1 MFTVT
6 TMLSKFTGHK
16 TIVNTVAFHPHFLH
30 VVTSGVEKSIHLHS
44 PTPSSPCTQN
54 LSLSPLDVR
63 QLDERDDQADRQIY
77 LNALMGARTIARDN
91 DDSNNNNDNDDD
103 DDSDDASERETISF
117 FDQSVF
123 FFSSCLFMRLSPLE
137 KFVADLEVEFSLL
150 REEGQTDVF
159 LSRRWWCLEPS
170 SEEETESDE
179 EEDVDDDDEDSS
191 NLYLT

>member
-1 MFTVT
+1 MFTV

-91 DDSNNNNDNDDD
+91 DDDNNNNNSNNDNDDD
-103 DDSDDASERETISF
+103 DSDDAGERETIGF

-123 FFSSCLFMRLSPLE
+123 FSHVFCAIVPPPPPPPSKSLSLIQRSSLVS
-137 KFVADLEVEFSLL
+137 
-150 REEGQTDVF
+150 
-159 LSRRWWCLEPS
+159 
-170 SEEETESDE
+170 
-179 EEDVDDDDEDSS
+179 
-191 NLYLT
+191 